1 MTSEI
6 PEPAA
11 AIASC
16 FIALEMSSLVSMI
29 SPTLSSRHMLLI
41 RSRDAFLYRILE
53 LYKYS
58 GNKIN
63 LARLAYLLARLEPSK
78 DATDEYRQ
86 LYDEL
91 KQKLYEWHRNEK
103 DRKEFITAVY
113 IYIYMIRDREEE

>member
-1 MTSEI
+1 MNRFFGYRNDDQE
-6 PEPAA
+6 
-11 AIASC
+11 
-16 FIALEMSSLVSMI
+16 
-29 SPTLSSRHMLLI
+29 RGK
-41 RSRDAFLYRILE
+41 AFLYRILE

>member
-1 MTSEI
+1 MKNI
-6 PEPAA
+6 R
-11 AIASC
+11 
-16 FIALEMSSLVSMI
+16 F
-29 SPTLSSRHMLLI
+29 PTLLGEKFVLLN
-41 RSRDAFLYRILE
+41 RFFGYRNDDQERGKAFLYRILE